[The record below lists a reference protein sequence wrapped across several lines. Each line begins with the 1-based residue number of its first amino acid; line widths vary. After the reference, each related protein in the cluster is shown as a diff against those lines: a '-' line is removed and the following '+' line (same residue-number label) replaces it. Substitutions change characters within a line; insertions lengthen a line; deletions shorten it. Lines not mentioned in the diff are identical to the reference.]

1 MVLLRV
7 INPKMGYPKN
17 ILVPKN
23 ILTPSNLDFLGQ
35 DPVNWNWGPILVF
48 NEKYHFWG
56 VLRVKNSKM
65 GYPKNI
71 LAPKVILGYPIL
83 GFLTLKST
91 KKWFVLIRNITKLA
105 IFQHATNFVMFLIKT
120 NNFLVLLRV
129 KNPKMEYLKHILGPK
144 NILTP
149 SKLDFLGQDP
159 VNWNWGPI
167 LVFDEKCHF
176 FGTFKGQKS

>member
-1 MVLLRV
+1 MEKTEIRPLFQLMASWPKKSNFERV
-7 INPKMGYPKN
+7 K
-17 ILVPKN
+17 
-23 ILTPSNLDFLGQ
+23 TFLG
-35 DPVNWNWGPILVF
+35 
-48 NEKYHFWG
+48 
-56 VLRVKNSKM
+56 
-65 GYPKNI
+65 PK
-71 LAPKVILGYPIL
+71 KFRGYPIL

-105 IFQHATNFVMFLIKT
+105 IFQHANFVMFLMKT
-120 NNFLVLLRV
+120 NHFLVLLRV
-129 KNPKMEYLKHILGPK
+129 KNPKMEYLKHILGLK

-176 FGTFKGQKS
+176 FGTFKGQKSQNGVPLKYFGALKYFDPLKVGFFWPGGHELK

>member
-1 MVLLRV
+1 MEKTEIRPLFQFMASW
-7 INPKMGYPKN
+7 PKK
-17 ILVPKN
+17 
-23 ILTPSNLDFLGQ
+23 SNFEGVKIFLG
-35 DPVNWNWGPILVF
+35 
-48 NEKYHFWG
+48 
-56 VLRVKNSKM
+56 
-65 GYPKNI
+65 PKI
-71 LAPKVILGYPIL
+71 FLGYPIL

-105 IFQHATNFVMFLIKT
+105 IFQHANFVMFLMKT
-120 NNFLVLLRV
+120 NHFLVLLRV
-129 KNPKMEYLKHILGPK
+129 KNPKMEYLKHILGLK